1 MNTTKDEIHIAGLNN
16 ATVKY
21 DFEDFD
27 EMDLVNVVTYLVMS
41 ISKYILQFFLLSLVS
56 VCPTIG
62 MSYCHR
68 YVICNV
74 AVTSGW
80 EVVGRQLS

>member
-41 ISKYILQFFLLSLVS
+41 ISKYIFPFPFPCS
-56 VCPTIG
+56 TIG
-62 MSYCHR
+62 ISYYH
-68 YVICNV
+68 
-74 AVTSGW
+74 
-80 EVVGRQLS
+80 L